1 MNSINHPAS
10 TPFTFVIADI
20 HLQPD
25 SNHAIN
31 QTFMHFLQQEA
42 PKADA
47 LYILGDL
54 FEIWVGDDVGLENY
68 AEYIS
73 EFKKL
78 TDSGVK
84 IYLQYGNRDFL
95 MRQGFFK
102 ATGIKLLKDIS
113 LNNLYG
119 EPYLFLH
126 GDTLCT
132 DDTGYQRMRIILRNP
147 LIQWILLNL
156 CRKRRIYIGNKLRG
170 RSSEYTKKKESQIM
184 DVNQTAVN
192 NLFQQFPQVTH
203 MIHGH
208 THRPQHHTIEAQ
220 HKTLHRW
227 VLGDWRPETQIIKID
242 KNGPELVPY
251 SIH

>member
-1 MNSINHPAS
+1 MNSINHSAS
-10 TPFTFVIADI
+10 PPFTFVIADI

-25 SNHAIN
+25 NKHRIN
-31 QTFMHFLQQEA
+31 KAFMRFLQQEA
-42 PKADA
+42 PSAEA

-54 FEIWVGDDVGLENY
+54 FEIWVGDDVGAENY
-68 AEYIS
+68 ADYIA

-84 IYLQYGNRDFL
+84 IFLQYGNRDFL
-95 MRQGFFK
+95 MRQAFFK
-102 ATGIKLLKDIS
+102 ITGIKLLKDIS
-113 LNNLYG
+113 LQNLYG

-132 DDTGYQRMRIILRNP
+132 DDTGYQRMRKVLRNG
-147 LIQWILLNL
+147 LVQWILLHL
-156 CRKRRIYIGNKLRG
+156 SRKRRIDIGVKLRG
-170 RSSEYTKKKESQIM
+170 RSSEYTKKKENQIM

-192 NLFQQFPQVTH
+192 SLFQQFPEVTH

-227 VLGDWRPETQIIKID
+227 VLGDWRPETQIVKID
-242 KNGPELVPY
+242 KHGPQLLPY
-251 SIH
+251 RVN